1 MACSKLEARSHL
13 LQKTGTPPKHFSRE
27 GMYATAYLFIDA
39 NNTLL
44 VVNKPNQHI
53 EIPFFPFKQQLVDWL
68 MNAGLTF

>member
-1 MACSKLEARSHL
+1 MIY
-13 LQKTGTPPKHFSRE
+13 QIPE
-27 GMYATAYLFIDA
+27 GANIPQDPHGSYSSALMYATAYLFIDA

-68 MNAGLTF
+68 MNAELTF